1 MNAPLAA
8 ESGIQTYT
16 APRTIEDA
24 ARALAGGGATIIA
37 GGTDLMTD
45 PAAPWSERPGLVN
58 ISRVDSMRGI
68 AARDGKIEIGAL
80 GTVTDVLNSDLL
92 RDTAPVLP
100 ETADRFASDQIRNM
114 ATLGGNIANA
124 SPAGDMIIPL
134 LLLDAEIDLVSW
146 DGTAL
151 ATRTVPLDGIFE
163 GPGRS
168 SIRQDELLT
177 AIRFAEPEAGFS
189 ARFEKSGPRP
199 ALEVALVSAGVAGI
213 KRGDTLSSVRVKTRQ
228 LLPHQLGEM
237 FLCPGPCPSIA
248 RGQGDEHVG
257 QFDPHRVG
265 SDLGSPRAYPHVFN
279 FIREF
284 LQDHLLQLRPVS
296 YRLL

>member
-1 MNAPLAA
+1 MNAPAA
-8 ESGIQTYT
+8 AISGIQTYT
-16 APRTIEDA
+16 APRTVEEA
-24 ARALAGGGATIIA
+24 ARALAGSGATIIA

-68 AARDGKIEIGAL
+68 AARDGNIEIGAL

-114 ATLGGNIANA
+114 ATLGGNIVNA
-124 SPAGDMIIPL
+124 SPAGDMIVPL

-146 DGTAL
+146 DGKAL

-163 GPGRS
+163 GPGRT
-168 SIRQDELLT
+168 SIRGDELLT
-177 AIRFAEPEAGFS
+177 AIRFAEPEAGFT

-213 KRGDTLSSVRVKTRQ
+213 RQGDTLSSVRVAFGSVAPTPIRSPKTEAALEGKKLDRAA
-228 LLPHQLGEM
+228 
-237 FLCPGPCPSIA
+237 IA
-248 RGQGDEHVG
+248 AACDAAAAETAPISDVR
-257 QFDPHRVG
+257 G
-265 SDLGSPRAYPHVFN
+265 SDWYRSRLVRAYM
-279 FIREF
+279 ES
-284 LQDHLLQLRPVS
+284 LLSDVAES
-296 YRLL
+296 